1 MITLPSVKTI
11 LKLSDEEMNEIY
23 KEMKDIDIFN
33 YPDNLS
39 PNDYYIKLKKP
50 MVLVTPYCSYKFEIY
65 YNGKTKKLLWDDEH
79 QSQDIKAT
87 KLRSLINN
95 IQSIIERK
103 SQYKRLPQAEGAY
116 Q

>member
-11 LKLSDEEMNEIY
+11 LKLSDEDMNEIY
-23 KEMKDIDIFN
+23 KEMKDIDIFS
-33 YPDNLS
+33 YPDNLF

-50 MVLVTPYCSYKFEIY
+50 IVSVTPYCSYKFEIN

-87 KLRSLINN
+87 KLRNLVNN
-95 IQSIIERK
+95 IQSIIEQK
-103 SQYKRLPQAEGAY
+103 FEYKRLPKAEGAY